1 MNNFINSLT
10 CFSVIYRVN
19 KKVLFWLVFVCV
31 CLIGGSSKKYA
42 AAGSR
47 RLPEVSYHSRP
58 VPRVWLTMDEAV
70 AHAGELYIPVY
81 TRFLDSWKNSD
92 ANCSF
97 STKILLKGS
106 KYFSMGYFE
115 KSLWDEICVSM
126 DCSFDLEAVRDLITN
141 FVGRFYDRG
150 AMSIRKSHWICY
162 DIEENDA
169 VRRAIALLEEI
180 KS

>member
-1 MNNFINSLT
+1 
-10 CFSVIYRVN
+10 
-19 KKVLFWLVFVCV
+19 
-31 CLIGGSSKKYA
+31 
-42 AAGSR
+42 
-47 RLPEVSYHSRP
+47 
-58 VPRVWLTMDEAV
+58 
-70 AHAGELYIPVY
+70 
-81 TRFLDSWKNSD
+81 
-92 ANCSF
+92 
-97 STKILLKGS
+97 
-106 KYFSMGYFE
+106 MGYFE